1 MHRRKRVQE
10 RSLLY
15 RKEDPRCMG
24 RQGERVLS
32 AADGGDEGI
41 QTVGIDCHY
50 EILVTLLCS
59 ICIQKEG

>member
-1 MHRRKRVQE
+1 
-10 RSLLY
+10 LLY